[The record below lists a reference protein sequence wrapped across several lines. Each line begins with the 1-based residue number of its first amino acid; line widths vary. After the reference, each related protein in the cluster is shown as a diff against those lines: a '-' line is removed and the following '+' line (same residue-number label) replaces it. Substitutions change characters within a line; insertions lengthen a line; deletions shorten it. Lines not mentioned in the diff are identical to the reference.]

1 MTVHGLLLRRET
13 TAPGL
18 LAAAAL
24 SSAGFGAAVGSY
36 TGRWQILTDAVK
48 MPVYLLGT
56 LAISFTAMHVFAAKD
71 LKPRETFAAA
81 MEAVALTAVVLGA
94 LSPIVWLM
102 SVSLPFSVGLRTP
115 RSQQAYRLLIL
126 LLSGSVAVAGIA
138 GVARLHSRLRSILR
152 QGSGWRAVRLTV
164 AWVLLYQFV
173 GAQMAWLLKPWVSCT
188 GRDDRFLPIRDNLQG
203 NFYESV
209 YHTFLG
215 LFS

>member
-1 MTVHGLLLRRET
+1 MTVHALLQRRET
-13 TAPGL
+13 SVPGL
-18 LAAAAL
+18 VAAAAL
-24 SSAGFGAAVGSY
+24 SSACFGAAVGSY
-36 TGRWQILTDAVK
+36 TGRWQILYDAVK

-56 LAISFTAMHVFAAKD
+56 LAISFTAMHLFAAKD

-94 LSPIVWLM
+94 LAPIVWLM
-102 SVSLPFSVGLRTP
+102 SVSLPFSAGLQTP

-138 GVARLHSRLRSILR
+138 GVARLHSRLRS
-152 QGSGWRAVRLTV
+152 VRLTV